1 MSKAESKHIAVE
13 PGDEEI
19 VLIEGEPDSIVEAT
33 IGPLSSAARLD
44 QDAITAH
51 LQLTAPDRFMEG
63 FELQDSY
70 CALYLGLDP
79 KNTPQAMM
87 ATLAITAFN
96 ISSTCLA
103 DGSGRNISPQERDI
117 NIKLGLKATGVAA
130 DLIEKFQAM
139 RHGSQKSFKVGRVN
153 VEAGGQAIVGNIQS
167 TRQRLDQLN
176 GATKPFRPQ
185 KEEPRG

>member
-13 PGDEEI
+13 PGAEEI
-19 VLIEGEPDSIVEAT
+19 VPIEDEPDSIDEAT

-44 QDAITAH
+44 QDAITAY
-51 LQLTAPDRFMEG
+51 LQLTWPDRFMEG
-63 FELQDSY
+63 FELQDSP

-103 DGSGRNISPQERDI
+103 DGSGRNISLQEREI
-117 NIKLGLKATGVAA
+117 NVKLGLNAGGVAA
-130 DLIEKFQAM
+130 ALIEKFQAM
-139 RHGSQKSFKVGRVN
+139 RHASRL
-153 VEAGGQAIVGNIQS
+153 GG
-167 TRQRLDQLN
+167 
-176 GATKPFRPQ
+176 
-185 KEEPRG
+185 